1 MANQKKLTNRDL
13 SEIFYMVLEGFT
25 FKDAAEKYMVCE
37 SAISY
42 RFKRAGVRFELKHM
56 NCIPSYYP
64 NIRKWM
70 IENRVSERRF
80 ANMTGICQSTI
91 SFILNGKK
99 RPSMA
104 SINKVLKATG
114 MTFEEAFATEE
125 TDVREES

>member
-1 MANQKKLTNRDL
+1 
-13 SEIFYMVLEGFT
+13 
-25 FKDAAEKYMVCE
+25 
-37 SAISY
+37 
-42 RFKRAGVRFELKHM
+42 
-56 NCIPSYYP
+56 
-64 NIRKWM
+64 
-70 IENRVSERRF
+70 
-80 ANMTGICQSTI
+80 MTGICQSTI